1 VHILQEEGVG
11 LGECLNPNKFGL
23 TIDQT
28 QDESWLS
35 HCDWI
40 NSLTEGAHDSFIRG
54 AEIGIAI
61 REDWLVYNSA
71 VYLWN
76 YHQHLLIN
84 KDTHRLVAVYRKL
97 YQNLKLLDCYN
108 GVLCQI
114 AGVLVNGLVV
124 KWKPSQANVTQSRTG
139 SGSSK
144 KKSGRT
150 SGGSGSK
157 NKGKK
162 RDTTPSGVYPDSIND
177 LKESLEICES
187 VMNKFNTVELSVR
200 WPLLKEWTLVK
211 YLLQQPISLSSLP
224 FDVKDDSYS
233 DNCQAIIAVD
243 MCTLMHAYSSYDFP
257 NAPQLPDILDMIT
270 SCHWDSN
277 DITHIQL
284 ELYTRLATTAN
295 VDKNIELVIKC
306 CQCALD
312 LTDEVDLTNKFNCS
326 LLAAVNILMG
336 QSQNDLSIAL
346 TSYVNSTRFG
356 CKAVDYQVVIQG
368 CRYAWN
374 SSLSSNNKDREV
386 LLEPFQEM
394 MSNLMSLAG
403 RRSQV
408 NPVEL
413 GVDDLKLMMDMYNVI
428 FQLYTDKNE
437 WTGGLEAV
445 ESALWVSPKSLFLF
459 LTEHKIMFKS
469 HLGGSIEGEM
479 MRFQDENPLTVAKL
493 WLKIAQNST
502 KADQTLICYEKAIDL
517 LDKVED
523 DDDGCCGEL
532 KLQYM
537 MELIR
542 WMYNNDYGHDDVMN
556 RLLMAVQLCTT
567 DTIHGLDNLLQL
579 HVMMSQC
586 SCHSQ
591 LEYITKCVEYIL
603 LIWKSIASY
612 ESMEGWSSLTLSNEQ
627 IAKINDDQ
635 SNDNI
640 PSKKTILKP
649 LLTVHYVEVL
659 IDALILHDLHLLT
672 LPVIQLELLLS
683 QHVIH
688 SQVLAQYTQLR
699 LSVMCQEL
707 NLPHPIV
714 MSVIRAQDV
723 GDVRLKSTMISSNSN
738 NNNSNN

>member
-1 VHILQEEGVG
+1 
-11 LGECLNPNKFGL
+11 
-23 TIDQT
+23 
-28 QDESWLS
+28 
-35 HCDWI
+35 
-40 NSLTEGAHDSFIRG
+40 
-54 AEIGIAI
+54 
-61 REDWLVYNSA
+61 
-71 VYLWN
+71 
-76 YHQHLLIN
+76 
-84 KDTHRLVAVYRKL
+84 
-97 YQNLKLLDCYN
+97 
-108 GVLCQI
+108 
-114 AGVLVNGLVV
+114 
-124 KWKPSQANVTQSRTG
+124 
-139 SGSSK
+139 
-144 KKSGRT
+144 
-150 SGGSGSK
+150 
-157 NKGKK
+157 
-162 RDTTPSGVYPDSIND
+162 
-177 LKESLEICES
+177 
-187 VMNKFNTVELSVR
+187 
-200 WPLLKEWTLVK
+200 
-211 YLLQQPISLSSLP
+211 
-224 FDVKDDSYS
+224 
-233 DNCQAIIAVD
+233 
-243 MCTLMHAYSSYDFP
+243 
-257 NAPQLPDILDMIT
+257 MIT

-523 DDDGCCGEL
+523 DDDGCGEL